1 MAQNSDYHRINGW
14 LLVPLAYLILSL
26 LSTTLL
32 LALYFMA
39 VFMPESR
46 EYLVTNS
53 QAFTMQWYFSV
64 LTAIIM
70 WIFSGWLLWIF
81 CKRSVKLPK
90 IYILW
95 LLVTVLLAI
104 KAFAFSPV
112 TDELAVRA
120 LAMPLLA
127 AAILVPYFKRSKRV
141 KGTFTQ

>member
-1 MAQNSDYHRINGW
+1 MAQNSDYYRINGW

-32 LALYFMA
+32 LVLYFMA

-53 QAFTMQWYFSV
+53 QAFTVQWYFSV

-104 KAFAFSPV
+104 KA
-112 TDELAVRA
+112 
-120 LAMPLLA
+120 
-127 AAILVPYFKRSKRV
+127 
-141 KGTFTQ
+141 

>member
-46 EYLVTNS
+46 DYLVTNS

>member
-32 LALYFMA
+32 LVLYFMA